1 MAELEQ
7 TAKHALEQEGERL
20 AAHMRREVRRSM
32 RGNTPG
38 KPEWRSEIER
48 NLRSKPAAV
57 MENGISVELGYTP
70 DSQAKLVRAMV
81 VEAGSGSAAGNDPI
95 HAGPTGRSV
104 WDDELA
110 EKHPSRA
117 KTVYNLPDEFNQEG
131 NQFVENAMRIME
143 SEFGGVTD
151 ATFAALPDEAY
162 HGKVQVRES

>member
-1 MAELEQ
+1 
-7 TAKHALEQEGERL
+7 
-20 AAHMRREVRRSM
+20 MRREVRHTM

-48 NLRSKPAAV
+48 NLRSKPAV
-57 MENGISVELGYTP
+57 VTENGIAVEVGYTP
-70 DSQAKLVRAMV
+70 SNQAELVRAMV

-104 WDDELA
+104 WDDELS

-131 NQFVENAMRIME
+131 NQFVENAMRIIE
-143 SEFGGVTD
+143 SEFGTATD
-151 ATFAALPDEAY
+151 AAFAALPDEAY
-162 HGKVQVRES
+162 HGKVQVSES